1 MLVSRFAGLTPK
13 RRNLEEP
20 ITTNSRARPCL
31 WATGRC
37 CIQQRQIYGG
47 PRSRISPS
55 PQGKGGALRWAWC
68 PGDGCYGGIVWL
80 ARGNRR
86 NPPPRG
92 YLDRRQPGR
101 KEGQLQQTQNQLPR
115 HRENI
120 YDHPEHRHTHGGW
133 YAETSPPEVYRP
145 APTLGAQPPG
155 CAHERKVHMNR
166 CITS

>member
-1 MLVSRFAGLTPK
+1 MQTVWWHMPLYRYMLPIRIVVYNNDRSTGATEEKFLLPPRVRGGDFTGL
-13 RRNLEEP
+13 
-20 ITTNSRARPCL
+20 
-31 WATGRC
+31 G
-37 CIQQRQIYGG
+37 
-47 PRSRISPS
+47 
-55 PQGKGGALRWAWC
+55 C

-86 NPPPRG
+86 SPPRNV
-92 YLDRRQPGR
+92 YLNRRQPGR
-101 KEGQLQQTQNQLPR
+101 KGGQLQQTQNQLPR